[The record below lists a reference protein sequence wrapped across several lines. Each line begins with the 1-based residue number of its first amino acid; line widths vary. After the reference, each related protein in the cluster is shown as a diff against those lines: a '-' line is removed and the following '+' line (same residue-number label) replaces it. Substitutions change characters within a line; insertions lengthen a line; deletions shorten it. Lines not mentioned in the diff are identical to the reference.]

1 MKQHYLLG
9 ICMLG
14 AMLTACTDEDQSVSN
29 LHEGGLKATVES
41 NRISS
46 RAGFTTGEENKGAFY
61 WSKGDKIG
69 VTTTKNKLEFSTLAM
84 NESGIGQSS
93 ATFNGIINGT
103 PEGYAVY
110 PCDDGHSMNGTT
122 LTYHFKPAYTYTKVD
137 ADFATAKQGEGNSFN
152 PPMWGNITGG
162 TVALKHLGA
171 VCCIKIDK
179 LPTGADLKLTLT
191 SDKKING
198 TYTVDF
204 SSDTPQIEATASTD
218 DAEKTVTITFSNN
231 NENASGVFYVPLPVG
246 EHTLRLKVLDGTNE
260 KINAA
265 LGTFNITRT
274 LLKRLDLTNGSINA
288 GGAKEVS
295 SAGEVEKALGLSD
308 IVAVT
313 GAISSDTEVKIPAT
327 STTGKAKSVTFESV
341 GNAKLTVTDAT
352 TEDGTSVEKLTLAFA
367 ANETVQED
375 NAPTLV
381 VNTPNSTTTLEATSG
396 TLKLK
401 EATAS
406 TADNTLVVGA
416 GVTIKKLI
424 VQKGNIRAKKGSVI
438 TEITRSVGNSSTYII
453 YKEDGATLP
462 STTPEGFTV
471 VDAALADLQNV
482 AREGGTYTLTKD
494 LEGDFTIS
502 ATNDVIINLNGHKI
516 TNKSGDTFTVNKGSK
531 LTISGSGTVDNVTH
545 AKACIY
551 NNGTVALNGGTY
563 TRSKEASSSTSS
575 SGGNSYYNILNHG
588 EMTIQPGVM
597 ISSSGA
603 FSSLIDNGYY
613 SYTDTNERVGYVEKI
628 GQPNPSLTI
637 NGGTFSGG
645 INTIK
650 NDDGATLTIV
660 NGTFTNMTQATVQN
674 NNVAEIRGGEF
685 NPTGSASHAV
695 ETKHNT
701 ADYNKGETK
710 ISGGTFNGLMY
721 VSGDSPS
728 LTVTGGTFSDPSAL
742 TYLGNNADVK
752 VVMNKDYTMAK
763 ALNIAEDANVTVD
776 LNSKI
781 LEITDATIE
790 SRIKGTAYFKNG
802 TINTAN
808 TFYAQ
813 SNGNLT
819 FDNVKVIETRHTAIQ
834 AQGPNVKLTV
844 KNNSVITGRYFGI
857 STNASNSG
865 AGQSPTYGQNAT
877 IVLENSRFDSEET
890 GFMNNVPAKVTIT
903 GCEFSG
909 NHQGVLLRGGDYTIK
924 NSTFTLNASL
934 DETSY
939 AEDSWTAQSGK
950 WADGNR
956 CAFAGI
962 TMGNKESNSY
972 QYYTKVAMENVTV
985 KVEGTY
991 ASQYPAV
998 YVAANKA
1005 TDLGVTWTF
1014 DTSCVFGIGQTS
1026 IEYGSSN
1033 NITVNGNA
1041 IQPSDK

>member
-14 AMLTACTDEDQSVSN
+14 AMLTACTDEDQSVST

-46 RAGFTTGEENKGAFY
+46 RAGFTTGDENKGAFY
-61 WSKGDKIG
+61 WSKDDKIG
-69 VTTTKNKLEFSTLAM
+69 VTTTKNKSNFSVLTM
-84 NESGIGQSS
+84 DESGIGQSS
-93 ATFNGIINGT
+93 ATFNGIITGT

-110 PCDDGHSMNGTT
+110 PCDDSHSISNTM

-137 ADFATAKQGEGNSFN
+137 ADFATDKQGEGNSFN

-171 VCCIKIDK
+171 VCCIRIDK
-179 LPTGADLKLTLT
+179 LPTGTDLKLTLT

-198 TYTVDF
+198 TYTVDL
-204 SSDTPQIEATASTD
+204 SSNTPQIEATASTD

-231 NENASGVFYVPLPVG
+231 TDNASGVFYVPLPVG
-246 EHTLRLKVLDGTNE
+246 EHTLRLKVLDDIDE

-265 LGTFNITRT
+265 LGTFDITRT
-274 LLKRLDLTNGSINA
+274 LLKRLDLKNGSINA
-288 GGAKEVS
+288 GGATEVS
-295 SAGEVEKALGLSD
+295 NAGEVEKALGSSD

-313 GAISSDTEVKIPAT
+313 EAISGDTEVKIPAT

-352 TEDGTSVEKLTLAFA
+352 VEGGTSVEKLTLAFA

-695 ETKHNT
+695 ETKAYTGN
-701 ADYNKGETK
+701 YNKGQTT
-710 ISGGTFNGLMY
+710 ISGGIFKGELNLYNGKNTNTASFNI
-721 VSGDSPS
+721 
-728 LTVTGGTFSDPSAL
+728 TGGTFSDPGAL
-742 TYLGNNADVK
+742 AYLGDN
-752 VVMNKDYTMAK
+752 
-763 ALNIAEDANVTVD
+763 ANVTVKLNADTEVAKSMIVGKGTVTID
-776 LNSKI
+776 LNNHT
-781 LEITDATIE
+781 LTAANTATVEIKPNTNKVVAIAVKDGAKATVRNGNIGDNTNNLSYGVYAFGKANVTLNNVSFGEMVTYAYNGAGTLAATGCTFKGWLSGWHQGGTFTDCTFTIGKAYYPATICYGSTTFTNCKFLKNGVDADAYDE
-790 SRIKGTAYFKNG
+790 SNKADEDGYYRCNYVVAQCNPSKSIVFTKCKFINENNVETGSVTKDDHPFHACGWGNGTA
-802 TINTAN
+802 AN
-808 TFYAQ
+808 Y
-813 SNGNLT
+813 
-819 FDNVKVIETRHTAIQ
+819 
-834 AQGPNVKLTV
+834 
-844 KNNSVITGRYFGI
+844 
-857 STNASNSG
+857 
-865 AGQSPTYGQNAT
+865 
-877 IVLENSRFDSEET
+877 
-890 GFMNNVPAKVTIT
+890 
-903 GCEFSG
+903 
-909 NHQGVLLRGGDYTIK
+909 
-924 NSTFTLNASL
+924 
-934 DETSY
+934 
-939 AEDSWTAQSGK
+939 
-950 WADGNR
+950 
-956 CAFAGI
+956 
-962 TMGNKESNSY
+962 
-972 QYYTKVAMENVTV
+972 NVTV
-985 KVEGTY
+985 DNT
-991 ASQYPAV
+991 AV
-998 YVAANKA
+998 TSLCSDA
-1005 TDLGVTWTF
+1005 TK
-1014 DTSCVFGIGQTS
+1014 S
-1026 IEYGSSN
+1026 
-1033 NITVNGNA
+1033 
-1041 IQPSDK
+1041 

>member
-198 TYTVDF
+198 TYTVDL
-204 SSDTPQIEATASTD
+204 SSNTPQIEAATSTD

-246 EHTLRLKVLDGTNE
+246 EHTLRLKVLDDIDE

-265 LGTFNITRT
+265 LGTFDITRT

-288 GGAKEVS
+288 GGATEVS
-295 SAGEVEKALGLSD
+295 NAGEVEKALGSSD

-313 GAISSDTEVKIPAT
+313 EAISGDTEVKIPAT

-352 TEDGTSVEKLTLAFA
+352 VEGGTSVEKLTLAFA

-563 TRSKEASSSTSS
+563 TRSKEASSSPSS

-588 EMTIQPGVM
+588 DMTIQPGVM

-613 SYTDTNERVGYVEKI
+613 NYTDKNERVGYVESK

-660 NGTFTNMTQATVQN
+660 NGAFSNTTQATVQN
-674 NNVAEIRGGEF
+674 NNIAEIRGGEF
-685 NPTGSASHAV
+685 NPTGSATHAV
-695 ETKHNT
+695 ETKAYKGN
-701 ADYNKGETK
+701 YNKGQTT
-710 ISGGTFNGLMY
+710 ISGGIFKGELNLYNDNTNTASFNI
-721 VSGDSPS
+721 
-728 LTVTGGTFSDPSAL
+728 TGGTFSDPGAL
-742 TYLGNNADVK
+742 AYLGDN
-752 VVMNKDYTMAK
+752 
-763 ALNIAEDANVTVD
+763 ANVTVKLNADTEVAKSMIVGKGTVTID
-776 LNSKI
+776 LNNHT
-781 LEITDATIE
+781 LTAANTATVEIKPNTNKVVAIAVKDGAKATVRNGNIGDNTNKLSYGVYAFGKANVTLNNVSFGEMVTYAYNGAGTLAATGCTFKGWLSGWHQGGTFTDCTFTIGKAYYPATICYGSTTFTNCKFLKNGVDADAYDE
-790 SRIKGTAYFKNG
+790 SNKADEDGYYRCNYVVAQCNPSKSIGFTKCKFINENNVETGSVTKDNHPFHACGWGNGTA
-802 TINTAN
+802 AN
-808 TFYAQ
+808 Y
-813 SNGNLT
+813 
-819 FDNVKVIETRHTAIQ
+819 
-834 AQGPNVKLTV
+834 
-844 KNNSVITGRYFGI
+844 
-857 STNASNSG
+857 
-865 AGQSPTYGQNAT
+865 
-877 IVLENSRFDSEET
+877 
-890 GFMNNVPAKVTIT
+890 
-903 GCEFSG
+903 
-909 NHQGVLLRGGDYTIK
+909 
-924 NSTFTLNASL
+924 
-934 DETSY
+934 
-939 AEDSWTAQSGK
+939 
-950 WADGNR
+950 
-956 CAFAGI
+956 
-962 TMGNKESNSY
+962 
-972 QYYTKVAMENVTV
+972 NVTV
-985 KVEGTY
+985 DNT
-991 ASQYPAV
+991 AV
-998 YVAANKA
+998 TSLCSDA
-1005 TDLGVTWTF
+1005 TK
-1014 DTSCVFGIGQTS
+1014 S
-1026 IEYGSSN
+1026 
-1033 NITVNGNA
+1033 
-1041 IQPSDK
+1041 

>member
-14 AMLTACTDEDQSVSN
+14 AMLTACTDEDQSVST

-46 RAGFTTGEENKGAFY
+46 RAGFTTGDENKGAFY
-61 WSKGDKIG
+61 WSKDDKIG
-69 VTTTKNKLEFSTLAM
+69 VTTTKNKLNFSVLTM
-84 NESGIGQSS
+84 DESGIGQSS
-93 ATFNGIINGT
+93 ATFNGIITGT

-110 PCDDGHSMNGTT
+110 PCDDSHSISNTM

-137 ADFATAKQGEGNSFN
+137 ADFATEKQGEGNSFN
-152 PPMWGNITGG
+152 PPMWGNIAGG
-162 TVALKHLGA
+162 IVALKHLGA
-171 VCCIKIDK
+171 VCCIRIDK
-179 LPTGADLKLTLT
+179 LPTGTDLKLTLT

-198 TYTVDF
+198 TYTVDL
-204 SSDTPQIEATASTD
+204 SSNTPQIEAATSTD

-246 EHTLRLKVLDGTNE
+246 EHTLRLKVLDDIDE

-265 LGTFNITRT
+265 LGTFDITRT

-352 TEDGTSVEKLTLAFA
+352 TEDGTSVEKITLAFA

-563 TRSKEASSSTSS
+563 TRSKEASSSPSS

-588 EMTIQPGVM
+588 DMTIQPGVM

-613 SYTDTNERVGYVEKI
+613 NYTDKNERVGYVESK

-660 NGTFTNMTQATVQN
+660 NGAFSNTTQATVQN
-674 NNVAEIRGGEF
+674 NNIAEIRGGEF
-685 NPTGSASHAV
+685 NPTGSATHAV
-695 ETKHNT
+695 ETKAYKGN
-701 ADYNKGETK
+701 YNKGQTT
-710 ISGGTFNGLMY
+710 ISGGIFKGELNLYNDNTNTASFNI
-721 VSGDSPS
+721 
-728 LTVTGGTFSDPSAL
+728 TGGTFSDPGAL
-742 TYLGNNADVK
+742 AYLGDN
-752 VVMNKDYTMAK
+752 
-763 ALNIAEDANVTVD
+763 ANVTVKLNADTEVAKSMIVGKGTVTID
-776 LNSKI
+776 LNNHT
-781 LEITDATIE
+781 LTAANTATVEIKPNTNKVVAIAVKDGAKATVRNGNIGDNTNKLSYGVYAFGKANVTLNNVSFGEMVTYAYNGAGTLAATGCTFKGWLSGWHQGGTFTDCTFTIGKAYYPATICYGSTTFTNCKFLKNGVDADAYDE
-790 SRIKGTAYFKNG
+790 SNKADEDGYYRCNYVVAQCNPSKSIGFTKCKFINENNVETGSVTKDNHPFHACGWGNGTA
-802 TINTAN
+802 AN
-808 TFYAQ
+808 Y
-813 SNGNLT
+813 
-819 FDNVKVIETRHTAIQ
+819 
-834 AQGPNVKLTV
+834 
-844 KNNSVITGRYFGI
+844 
-857 STNASNSG
+857 
-865 AGQSPTYGQNAT
+865 
-877 IVLENSRFDSEET
+877 
-890 GFMNNVPAKVTIT
+890 
-903 GCEFSG
+903 
-909 NHQGVLLRGGDYTIK
+909 
-924 NSTFTLNASL
+924 
-934 DETSY
+934 
-939 AEDSWTAQSGK
+939 
-950 WADGNR
+950 
-956 CAFAGI
+956 
-962 TMGNKESNSY
+962 
-972 QYYTKVAMENVTV
+972 NVTV
-985 KVEGTY
+985 DNT
-991 ASQYPAV
+991 AV
-998 YVAANKA
+998 TSLCSDA
-1005 TDLGVTWTF
+1005 TK
-1014 DTSCVFGIGQTS
+1014 S
-1026 IEYGSSN
+1026 
-1033 NITVNGNA
+1033 
-1041 IQPSDK
+1041 

>member
-14 AMLTACTDEDQSVSN
+14 AMLTACTDEDQCVST

-41 NRISS
+41 NRVSS
-46 RAGFTTGEENKGAFY
+46 RAGFTTGEKDKGAFY
-61 WSKGDKIG
+61 WSKDDKIG
-69 VTTTKNKLEFSTLAM
+69 VTTTASKSVFSVLTM
-84 NESGIGQSS
+84 DESGIGQSS
-93 ATFNGIINGT
+93 ATFNGTINGT

-110 PCDDGHSMNGTT
+110 PCDDDHRMNGTT

-179 LPTGADLKLTLT
+179 LPTGIDLKLTLT

-198 TYTVDF
+198 TYTVGL
-204 SSDTPQIEATASTD
+204 SSTTPQIEATTSTD

-231 NENASGVFYVPLPVG
+231 TENASGVFYVPLPVG

-295 SAGEVEKALGLSD
+295 SAGEVEKALGSSD

-438 TEITRSVGNSSTYII
+438 TEITRSSNANTYII
-453 YKEDGATLP
+453 YKEDGAELTSIP
-462 STTPEGFTV
+462 DGFTV

-482 AREGGTYTLTKD
+482 AKNGGTYTLTKD
-494 LEGDFTIS
+494 LTGDFTIS
-502 ATNDVIINLNGHKI
+502 AKNDVIINLNGHKI

-551 NNGTVALNGGTY
+551 NNGTVVLNGGEY
-563 TRSKEASSSTSS
+563 TRSKENGISKEDA
-575 SGGNSYYNILNHG
+575 GGNSYYNILNHG
-588 EMTIQPGVM
+588 EMTINPGVKV
-597 ISSSGA
+597 SQGGH
-603 FSSLIDNGYY
+603 FSSMIANGYY
-613 SYTDTNERVGYVEKI
+613 SYTNKEPRSGYVS
-628 GQPNPSLTI
+628 GTNHQNPSLTI

-645 INTIK
+645 LNTVK
-650 NDDGATLTIV
+650 NDDGAKLTIID
-660 NGTFTNMTQATVQN
+660 GTFTNMSQATVQN
-674 NNVAEIRGGEF
+674 HHVTEIKGGTF
-685 NPTGSASHAV
+685 NTSGSAKYV
-695 ETKHNT
+695 IDNEGHNGAANDLGQMT
-701 ADYNKGETK
+701 
-710 ISGGTFNGLMY
+710 ISGGTLNGKIY
-721 VSGDSPS
+721 VVNAGAS
-728 LTVTGGTFSDPSAL
+728 LIVTGGTFSDPNVL
-742 TYLGNNADVK
+742 TSYLAKEANVK
-752 VVMNKDYTMAK
+752 VRLDKDYTGPGFGLYEAVNKKQYGMHAT
-763 ALNIAEDANVTVD
+763 IEVD
-776 LNSKI
+776 LNGHTWNVLATPLFGSTGYESQYFH
-781 LEITDATIE
+781 LE
-790 SRIKGTAYFKNG
+790 KGAKVTFKNG
-802 TINTAN
+802 TVKPEDSGSGTMLIQNYCDLTLESLTLVGGTACQYVVSNNNGICNINNSTVTAAEN
-808 TFYAQ
+808 MCAFDVYSYSIYNGIEVNVTNSTVNGKVEFGGNNNKKNGKLTVTGGTM
-813 SNGNLT
+813 NGNLVVDSDYYDST
-819 FDNVKVIETRHTAIQ
+819 TPNIIIGNV
-834 AQGPNVKLTV
+834 
-844 KNNSVITGRYFGI
+844 S
-857 STNASNSG
+857 
-865 AGQSPTYGQNAT
+865 
-877 IVLENSRFDSEET
+877 
-890 GFMNNVPAKVTIT
+890 
-903 GCEFSG
+903 
-909 NHQGVLLRGGDYTIK
+909 
-924 NSTFTLNASL
+924 
-934 DETSY
+934 
-939 AEDSWTAQSGK
+939 
-950 WADGNR
+950 
-956 CAFAGI
+956 
-962 TMGNKESNSY
+962 
-972 QYYTKVAMENVTV
+972 
-985 KVEGTY
+985 
-991 ASQYPAV
+991 
-998 YVAANKA
+998 
-1005 TDLGVTWTF
+1005 
-1014 DTSCVFGIGQTS
+1014 
-1026 IEYGSSN
+1026 YGSY
-1033 NITVNGNA
+1033 TGWGNYLKK
-1041 IQPSDK
+1041 Q

>member
-14 AMLTACTDEDQSVSN
+14 AMLTACTDEDQCVST

-41 NRISS
+41 NRVSS
-46 RAGFTTGEENKGAFY
+46 RAGFTTGEKDKGAFY
-61 WSKGDKIG
+61 WSKDDKIG
-69 VTTTKNKLEFSTLAM
+69 VTTTASKSVFSVLTM
-84 NESGIGQSS
+84 DESGIGQSS
-93 ATFNGIINGT
+93 ATFNGTINGT

-110 PCDDGHSMNGTT
+110 PCDDDHRMNGTT

-179 LPTGADLKLTLT
+179 LPTGIDLKLTLT

-198 TYTVDF
+198 TYTVGL
-204 SSDTPQIEATASTD
+204 SSTTPQIEATTSTD

-231 NENASGVFYVPLPVG
+231 TENASGVFYVPLPVG

-295 SAGEVEKALGLSD
+295 SAGEVEKALGSSD

-438 TEITRSVGNSSTYII
+438 TEITRSSNANTYII
-453 YKEDGATLP
+453 YKEDGAELTSIP
-462 STTPEGFTV
+462 DGFTV

-482 AREGGTYTLTKD
+482 AKNGGTYTLTKD
-494 LEGDFTIS
+494 LTGDFTIS
-502 ATNDVIINLNGHKI
+502 AKNDVIINLNGHKI

-551 NNGTVALNGGTY
+551 NNGTVVLNGGEY
-563 TRSKEASSSTSS
+563 TRSKENGISKEDA
-575 SGGNSYYNILNHG
+575 GGNSYYNILNHG
-588 EMTIQPGVM
+588 EMTINPGVKV
-597 ISSSGA
+597 SQGGH
-603 FSSLIDNGYY
+603 FSSMIANGYY
-613 SYTDTNERVGYVEKI
+613 SYTNKEPRSGYVS
-628 GQPNPSLTI
+628 GTNHQNPSLTI

-645 INTIK
+645 LNTVK
-650 NDDGATLTIV
+650 NDDGAKLTIID
-660 NGTFTNMTQATVQN
+660 GTFTNMSQATVQN
-674 NNVAEIRGGEF
+674 HHVTEIKGGTF
-685 NPTGSASHAV
+685 NTTGSAKYV
-695 ETKHNT
+695 IDNEGHNGAT
-701 ADYNKGETK
+701 NDLGQMT
-710 ISGGTFNGLMY
+710 ISGGTLNGKIY
-721 VSGDSPS
+721 VVNAGAS
-728 LTVTGGTFSDPSAL
+728 LIVTGGTFSDPNVL
-742 TYLGNNADVK
+742 TSYLAKEANVK
-752 VVMNKDYTMAK
+752 VRLDKDYTGPGFGLYEAVNKKQYGMHAT
-763 ALNIAEDANVTVD
+763 IEVD
-776 LNSKI
+776 LNGHTWNVLATPLFGSTGYESQYFH
-781 LEITDATIE
+781 LE
-790 SRIKGTAYFKNG
+790 KGAKVTFKNG
-802 TINTAN
+802 TVKPEDSGSGTMLIQNYCDLTLESLTLVGGTACQYVVSNNNGICNINNSTVTAAEN
-808 TFYAQ
+808 MCAFDVYSYSIYNGIEVNVTNSTVNGKVGFGGNNNKKNGKLTVTGGTM
-813 SNGNLT
+813 NGNLVVDSDYYDST
-819 FDNVKVIETRHTAIQ
+819 TPNIIIGNV
-834 AQGPNVKLTV
+834 
-844 KNNSVITGRYFGI
+844 S
-857 STNASNSG
+857 
-865 AGQSPTYGQNAT
+865 
-877 IVLENSRFDSEET
+877 
-890 GFMNNVPAKVTIT
+890 
-903 GCEFSG
+903 
-909 NHQGVLLRGGDYTIK
+909 
-924 NSTFTLNASL
+924 
-934 DETSY
+934 
-939 AEDSWTAQSGK
+939 
-950 WADGNR
+950 
-956 CAFAGI
+956 
-962 TMGNKESNSY
+962 
-972 QYYTKVAMENVTV
+972 
-985 KVEGTY
+985 
-991 ASQYPAV
+991 
-998 YVAANKA
+998 
-1005 TDLGVTWTF
+1005 
-1014 DTSCVFGIGQTS
+1014 
-1026 IEYGSSN
+1026 YGSY
-1033 NITVNGNA
+1033 TGWGNYLKK
-1041 IQPSDK
+1041 Q

>member
-14 AMLTACTDEDQSVSN
+14 AMLTACTDEDQCVST

-41 NRISS
+41 NRVSS
-46 RAGFTTGEENKGAFY
+46 RAGFTTGEKDKGAFY
-61 WSKGDKIG
+61 WSKDDKIG
-69 VTTTKNKLEFSTLAM
+69 VTTTASKSVFSVLTM
-84 NESGIGQSS
+84 DESGIGQSS
-93 ATFNGIINGT
+93 ATFNGTINGT

-110 PCDDGHSMNGTT
+110 PCDDDHRMNGTT

-179 LPTGADLKLTLT
+179 LPTGIDLKLTLT

-198 TYTVDF
+198 TYTVGL
-204 SSDTPQIEATASTD
+204 SSTTPQIEATTSTD

-231 NENASGVFYVPLPVG
+231 TENASGVFYVPLPVG

-295 SAGEVEKALGLSD
+295 SAGEVEKALGSSD

-438 TEITRSVGNSSTYII
+438 TEITRSSNANTYII
-453 YKEDGATLP
+453 YKEDGAELTSIP
-462 STTPEGFTV
+462 DGFTV

-482 AREGGTYTLTKD
+482 AKNGGTYTLTKD
-494 LEGDFTIS
+494 LTGDFTIS
-502 ATNDVIINLNGHKI
+502 AKSDVIINLNGHKI

-551 NNGTVALNGGTY
+551 NNGTVVLNGGEY
-563 TRSKEASSSTSS
+563 TRSKENGISKENA
-575 SGGNSYYNILNHG
+575 GGNSYYNILNHG
-588 EMTIQPGVM
+588 EMTINPGVKV
-597 ISSSGA
+597 SQGGH
-603 FSSLIDNGYY
+603 FSSMIANGYY
-613 SYTDTNERVGYVEKI
+613 SYTNKEPRNGYVS
-628 GQPNPSLTI
+628 GTNHQNPSLTI

-645 INTIK
+645 LNTIK
-650 NDDGATLTIV
+650 NDDGAKLTIID
-660 NGTFTNMTQATVQN
+660 GTFTNMSQATVQN
-674 NNVAEIRGGEF
+674 HHVTEIKGGTF
-685 NPTGSASHAV
+685 NTTGSAKYV
-695 ETKHNT
+695 IDNEGHNGAT
-701 ADYNKGETK
+701 NDLGQMT
-710 ISGGTFNGLMY
+710 ISGGTLNGKIY
-721 VSGDSPS
+721 VVNAGAS
-728 LTVTGGTFSDPSAL
+728 LIVTGGTFSDPNVL
-742 TYLGNNADVK
+742 TSYLAKEANVK
-752 VVMNKDYTMAK
+752 VRLDKDYTGPGFGLYEAVNKKQYGMHAT
-763 ALNIAEDANVTVD
+763 IEVD
-776 LNSKI
+776 LNGHTWNVLATPLFGSTGYESQYFH
-781 LEITDATIE
+781 LE
-790 SRIKGTAYFKNG
+790 KGAKVTFKNG
-802 TINTAN
+802 TVKPEDSGSGTMLIQNYCDLTLESLTLVGGTACQYVVSNNNGKCNINNSTITAAQDMCAFDVYSFS
-808 TFYAQ
+808 TYAGIEVHVTN
-813 SNGNLT
+813 STVNGKVEFGGNNNNKNGKLTVTGGTMNGNLVVDSNYYDST
-819 FDNVKVIETRHTAIQ
+819 TPNIIIDNVNY
-834 AQGPNVKLTV
+834 GNY
-844 KNNSVITGRYFGI
+844 TGW
-857 STNASNSG
+857 
-865 AGQSPTYGQNAT
+865 AGYLKQ
-877 IVLENSRFDSEET
+877 
-890 GFMNNVPAKVTIT
+890 
-903 GCEFSG
+903 
-909 NHQGVLLRGGDYTIK
+909 
-924 NSTFTLNASL
+924 
-934 DETSY
+934 
-939 AEDSWTAQSGK
+939 
-950 WADGNR
+950 
-956 CAFAGI
+956 
-962 TMGNKESNSY
+962 
-972 QYYTKVAMENVTV
+972 
-985 KVEGTY
+985 
-991 ASQYPAV
+991 
-998 YVAANKA
+998 
-1005 TDLGVTWTF
+1005 
-1014 DTSCVFGIGQTS
+1014 
-1026 IEYGSSN
+1026 
-1033 NITVNGNA
+1033 
-1041 IQPSDK
+1041 

>member
-502 ATNDVIINLNGHKI
+502 ATADVTINLNGHKI

-563 TRSKEASSSTSS
+563 TRSKEASSSPSS

-588 EMTIQPGVM
+588 DMTIQPGVM

-613 SYTDTNERVGYVEKI
+613 NYTDKNERVGYVESK

-660 NGTFTNMTQATVQN
+660 NGAFSNTTQATVQN
-674 NNVAEIRGGEF
+674 NNIAEIRGGEF
-685 NPTGSASHAV
+685 NPTGSATHAV
-695 ETKHNT
+695 ETKAYKGN
-701 ADYNKGETK
+701 YNKGQTT
-710 ISGGTFNGLMY
+710 ISGGIFKGELNLYNDNTNTASFNI
-721 VSGDSPS
+721 
-728 LTVTGGTFSDPSAL
+728 TGGTFSDPGAL
-742 TYLGNNADVK
+742 AYLGDN
-752 VVMNKDYTMAK
+752 
-763 ALNIAEDANVTVD
+763 ANVTVKLNADTEVAKSMIVGKGTVTID
-776 LNSKI
+776 LNNHT
-781 LEITDATIE
+781 LTAANTATVEIKPNTNKVVAIAVKDGAKATVRNGNIGDNTNKLSYGVYAFGKANVTLNNVSFGEMVTYAYNGAGTLAATGCTFKGWLSGWHQGGTFTDCTFTIGKAYYPATICYGSTTFTNCKFLKNGVDADAYDE
-790 SRIKGTAYFKNG
+790 SNKADEDGYYRCNYVVAQCNPSKSIGFTKCKFINENNVETGSVTKDNHPFHACGWGNGTA
-802 TINTAN
+802 AN
-808 TFYAQ
+808 Y
-813 SNGNLT
+813 
-819 FDNVKVIETRHTAIQ
+819 
-834 AQGPNVKLTV
+834 
-844 KNNSVITGRYFGI
+844 
-857 STNASNSG
+857 
-865 AGQSPTYGQNAT
+865 
-877 IVLENSRFDSEET
+877 
-890 GFMNNVPAKVTIT
+890 
-903 GCEFSG
+903 
-909 NHQGVLLRGGDYTIK
+909 
-924 NSTFTLNASL
+924 
-934 DETSY
+934 
-939 AEDSWTAQSGK
+939 
-950 WADGNR
+950 
-956 CAFAGI
+956 
-962 TMGNKESNSY
+962 
-972 QYYTKVAMENVTV
+972 NVTV
-985 KVEGTY
+985 DNT
-991 ASQYPAV
+991 AV
-998 YVAANKA
+998 TSLCSDA
-1005 TDLGVTWTF
+1005 TK
-1014 DTSCVFGIGQTS
+1014 S
-1026 IEYGSSN
+1026 
-1033 NITVNGNA
+1033 
-1041 IQPSDK
+1041 

>member
-1 MKQHYLLG
+1 MKKIIVVSFAVLG
-9 ICMLG
+9 IGMAGCSNEEEWGVAQKGIDEINASMGTEGSRTAMNGNSVVWSEKDAVSVFTQSGSDIYNNKYDLKDGAGSGNATFSGKMEGENPVKVVALYPYAADATYGNGKVTLTMKSSYEYAENSNNSAPMACLIKPESSSTLAFKNAGALMSVTVNNIPAGYNKATLTSKAATNNDASSTVPALTGKAEITFDTGGYPTLG
-14 AMLTACTDEDQSVSN
+14 MTNDGGNGNVITITFTATTTGPTNKTFYFPIPVAEYPALEMAISNGSDEKV
-29 LHEGGLKATVES
+29 LKTKGLKAERSQRYTSTITLDEVSGSVPAEVSSVSDVAKALSSNNSVSVADVPSTES
-41 NRISS
+41 SPAITLPDKAADNMSIS
-46 RAGFTTGEENKGAFY
+46 F
-61 WSKGDKIG
+61 DKIS
-69 VTTTKNKLEFSTLAM
+69 TTSAIKVAGT
-84 NESGIGQSS
+84 SS
-93 ATFNGIINGT
+93 ATN
-103 PEGYAVY
+103 V
-110 PCDDGHSMNGTT
+110 
-122 LTYHFKPAYTYTKVD
+122 
-137 ADFATAKQGEGNSFN
+137 
-152 PPMWGNITGG
+152 
-162 TVALKHLGA
+162 
-171 VCCIKIDK
+171 
-179 LPTGADLKLTLT
+179 
-191 SDKKING
+191 
-198 TYTVDF
+198 
-204 SSDTPQIEATASTD
+204 
-218 DAEKTVTITFSNN
+218 
-231 NENASGVFYVPLPVG
+231 
-246 EHTLRLKVLDGTNE
+246 
-260 KINAA
+260 
-265 LGTFNITRT
+265 
-274 LLKRLDLTNGSINA
+274 
-288 GGAKEVS
+288 AKEVLISVPQSAS
-295 SAGEVEKALGLSD
+295 SEQSPKFEIEL
-308 IVAVT
+308 
-313 GAISSDTEVKIPAT
+313 P
-327 STTGKAKSVTFESV
+327 KS
-341 GNAKLTVTDAT
+341 TVTLAANGEAATYEEVTAT
-352 TEDGTSVEKLTLAFA
+352 TA
-367 ANETVQED
+367 Q
-375 NAPTLV
+375 
-381 VNTPNSTTTLEATSG
+381 
-396 TLKLK
+396 
-401 EATAS
+401 
-406 TADNTLVVGA
+406 NTLIVGK
-416 GVTIKKLI
+416 GVTVKKLI
-424 VQKGNIRAKKGSVI
+424 VKGGNVRVNKGATVSAIERATDNGATV
-438 TEITRSVGNSSTYII
+438 TI
-453 YKEDGATLP
+453 YKEEGATLP
-462 STTPEGFTV
+462 NLSGNNAFEV
-471 VDAALADLQNV
+471 LDAALADLQNI
-482 AREGGTYTLTKD
+482 AKEGGTYTLTKD

-502 ATNDVIINLNGHKI
+502 ATADVTINLNGHKI

-563 TRSKEASSSTSS
+563 TRSKEASSSPSS

-588 EMTIQPGVM
+588 EMTIQPGVI

-613 SYTDTNERVGYVEKI
+613 NYTDKNERVGYVESK

-701 ADYNKGETK
+701 TDYNKGETK

-934 DETSY
+934 DEASY

-1033 NITVNGNA
+1033 NITVNGSA